1 MLDLLHDER
10 EREAHIEEE
19 HALREAETARSITR
33 MSFALGVAALL
44 LLVFNSGSLL
54 TWVNGLG
61 VGPVQDAVVSL
72 ASGWN
77 GQMEEQ
83 GLDAPAKTVRGEVN
97 EARSMDWGEVRR
109 WIENE
114 QARSREGA
122 RLLRG
127 MLSED
132 RG

>member
-61 VGPVQDAVVSL
+61 VGPVQDTVVSL